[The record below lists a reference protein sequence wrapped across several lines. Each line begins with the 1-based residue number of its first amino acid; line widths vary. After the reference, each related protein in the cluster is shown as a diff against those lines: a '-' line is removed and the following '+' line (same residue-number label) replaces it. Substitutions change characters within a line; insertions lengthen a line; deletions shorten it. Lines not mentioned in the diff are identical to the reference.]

1 MADFVWEEYMVSN
14 IKHFFSEIMLEK
26 FGKNILQ
33 EDFIKADSRTI
44 WYEGPDVMAIV
55 SGFQI
60 DTIQMILH
68 QGEIWFE
75 YKIWQSLLVHPK
87 KVIRKKFYSSFSFF
101 KPSPWLPRTI
111 CWLHWLLT
119 GVLLSR
125 SLHLDLC
132 IPRAPSNFYIIVS
145 SILNVS
151 DTKLSASHWRFPQG

>member
-44 WYEGPDVMAIV
+44 WNEGPDVMAIV

-68 QGEIWFE
+68 QGIDM
-75 YKIWQSLLVHPK
+75 V
-87 KVIRKKFYSSFSFF
+87 
-101 KPSPWLPRTI
+101 
-111 CWLHWLLT
+111 
-119 GVLLSR
+119 
-125 SLHLDLC
+125 
-132 IPRAPSNFYIIVS
+132 
-145 SILNVS
+145 
-151 DTKLSASHWRFPQG
+151 

>member
-68 QGEIWFE
+68 QGIDM
-75 YKIWQSLLVHPK
+75 V
-87 KVIRKKFYSSFSFF
+87 
-101 KPSPWLPRTI
+101 
-111 CWLHWLLT
+111 
-119 GVLLSR
+119 
-125 SLHLDLC
+125 
-132 IPRAPSNFYIIVS
+132 
-145 SILNVS
+145 
-151 DTKLSASHWRFPQG
+151 